1 MKKITLRGLWEV
13 LKNTFSCFINDKV
26 TKLSGA
32 LAYFTVF
39 SMGPLLVVM
48 ISFCGLFLEKEAVEG
63 QVYSVLRN
71 FIGQDT
77 ALQLQHII
85 ENAAIGGKS
94 KIAAIIG
101 VATLVIG
108 ATSIFAEIQD
118 SINII
123 WGIKPKPK
131 KGLVKMLLNR
141 LLSFSVIIS
150 LGFLL
155 LVSLVVAGVIE
166 ALNKRLQAAYPDI
179 TIIVFYII
187 NLAMTLF
194 TSMLIFGVIF
204 KVLPDA
210 RIKWKDV
217 IAGAFVTSLLF
228 LLGKFLISFYIS
240 RSHVGSTYGTA
251 GSLVVLLLWVYY
263 SSVILYFGA
272 EFTKAYAIKY
282 GSEIL
287 PNSYAVTMKQVE
299 VETGKASVQEKEQIV
314 PPTKKI

>member
-1 MKKITLRGLWEV
+1 MKRITIKGVWEV
-13 LKNTFSCFINDKV
+13 IKNTFSCFINDKV

-39 SMGPLLVVM
+39 SMGPLLVVL

-101 VATLVIG
+101 VITLVIG

-131 KGLVKMLLNR
+131 KGLLKMLLNR

-155 LVSLVVAGVIE
+155 LVSLVITGVIE
-166 ALNKRLQAAYPDI
+166 ALNNRLQAAYPDV
-179 TIIVFYII
+179 TIVVFYIF
-187 NLAMTLF
+187 NLGMTLF
-194 TSMLIFGVIF
+194 TSMMIFGVIF

-217 IAGAFVTSLLF
+217 TAGAFVTSLLF

-251 GSLVVLLLWVYY
+251 GSLVILLLWVYY

-314 PPTKKI
+314 PPKKKV

>member
-1 MKKITLRGLWEV
+1 MKKITLKGIWEV
-13 LKNTFSCFINDKV
+13 IKNTFSCFINDKV
-26 TKLSGA
+26 TKLSGS

-48 ISFCGLFLEKEAVEG
+48 ISFCGLFLGKEAVEG

-94 KIAAIIG
+94 KLAAIIG
-101 VATLVIG
+101 VITLVIG

-155 LVSLVVAGVIE
+155 LVSLVVSGVIE
-166 ALNKRLQAAYPDI
+166 ALNKRLQAAYPDV
-179 TIIVFYII
+179 TIVVFYVT
-187 NLAMTLF
+187 NLVLTLVI
-194 TSMLIFGVIF
+194 SMVIFGVIF

-217 IAGAFVTSLLF
+217 MSGAFVTSLLF

-272 EFTKAYAIKY
+272 EFTKAYAVKY

-299 VETGKASVQEKEQIV
+299 VETGKASVQEKE
-314 PPTKKI
+314 KIIPKNKA